1 MFAASRRRKYR
12 HRHRQRKKLSSLTTD
27 RGLESN
33 RQCVPRPLPRASS
46 FLVRRRRAPPLQS
59 PPPPPS
65 ADIPLPPLE
74 LFAAPSSS
82 NKPQQLDIQ
91 HPELITSRKREKK
104 QQRLNHCLHTYTSGR
119 RKKKLSW
126 SRRKKL
132 AESN

>member
-1 MFAASRRRKYR
+1 MFTASRRRKYR
-12 HRHRQRKKLSSLTTD
+12 HRHRHHQRKKLSSLTTD

-46 FLVRRRRAPPLQS
+46 FLVRRRRRAPPLQS

-82 NKPQQLDIQ
+82 NKPEQLEIQ
-91 HPELITSRKREKK
+91 SSFHPEKERRNSSVLTTVFTLTHPGEGKK
-104 QQRLNHCLHTYTSGR
+104 VELEQ
-119 RKKKLSW
+119 KKKAH
-126 SRRKKL
+126 RK
-132 AESN
+132 

>member
-12 HRHRQRKKLSSLTTD
+12 HRHHQRKKLSSLTTD

-46 FLVRRRRAPPLQS
+46 FLVRRRRRAPPLQS
-59 PPPPPS
+59 PPPPS

-91 HPELITSRKREKK
+91 SSLHPEKE
-104 QQRLNHCLHTYTSGR
+104 R
-119 RKKKLSW
+119 RNSSVLTTVFTLTHPGEKKLSW

>member
-12 HRHRQRKKLSSLTTD
+12 HRHHQRKKLSSLTTD

-46 FLVRRRRAPPLQS
+46 FLVRRRRRAPPLQS

-91 HPELITSRKREKK
+91 SSLHPEKE
-104 QQRLNHCLHTYTSGR
+104 R
-119 RKKKLSW
+119 RNSSVLTTVFTLTHPGEEKKLSW

>member
-12 HRHRQRKKLSSLTTD
+12 HRHHQRKKLSSLTTD

-33 RQCVPRPLPRASS
+33 RQCVPAPLPRASS
-46 FLVRRRRAPPLQS
+46 FLVRRRRCAPPLQS
-59 PPPPPS
+59 PPPPS

-91 HPELITSRKREKK
+91 SSLHPEKERRNSSVLTTVFTLTHPGEGKK
-104 QQRLNHCLHTYTSGR
+104 VELEQKKKAR
-119 RKKKLSW
+119 RK
-126 SRRKKL
+126 
-132 AESN
+132 

>member
-12 HRHRQRKKLSSLTTD
+12 HRNHQRKKLCSLTTD

-46 FLVRRRRAPPLQS
+46 FLVRRRRRAPPLQS
-59 PPPPPS
+59 PPPS

-91 HPELITSRKREKK
+91 SSLHPEKERRNSSVLTTVFTLTHPGKK
-104 QQRLNHCLHTYTSGR
+104 VELEQKKKAR
-119 RKKKLSW
+119 RK
-126 SRRKKL
+126 
-132 AESN
+132 